1 MDINELARKIREAIF
16 DRSEDD
22 GHTIHASS
30 ADEVVAGVLKKVLVP
45 DAYGRLY
52 LPVSPAPANQAVA
65 LLI

>member
-1 MDINELARKIREAIF
+1 MDITELARKIREAIF

-22 GHTIHASS
+22 GRTIHASS
-30 ADEVVAGVLKKVLVP
+30 ADEVVAGVLKAVLIP

-52 LPVSPAPANQAVA
+52 LPASSSPANQAVA